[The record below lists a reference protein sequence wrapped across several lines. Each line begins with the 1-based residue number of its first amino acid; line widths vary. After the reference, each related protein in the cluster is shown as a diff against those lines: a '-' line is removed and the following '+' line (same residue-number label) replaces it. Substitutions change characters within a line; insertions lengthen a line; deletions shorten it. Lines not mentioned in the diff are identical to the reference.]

1 MRSSEQYFPVSL
13 MTGVCKYD
21 IRQHK
26 NTKTLI
32 TIRSRV
38 KINQSSSTLDLLLQI
53 YTRAEIRTFQR
64 GEPTIQHRWVCC
76 GIPNATM
83 TDTNETLL
91 QVNGGGSSGRRSPSP
106 MRIVRRSSYKTSD
119 LSQASKP
126 GDITIQRISE
136 AKGYLNDFEQLYR
149 KHRAEID
156 GLKREHASEVGQAR
170 WRPFCVFFSRFLE

>member
-1 MRSSEQYFPVSL
+1 
-13 MTGVCKYD
+13 
-21 IRQHK
+21 
-26 NTKTLI
+26 
-32 TIRSRV
+32 
-38 KINQSSSTLDLLLQI
+38 
-53 YTRAEIRTFQR
+53 
-64 GEPTIQHRWVCC
+64 
-76 GIPNATM
+76 M

-91 QVNGGGSSGRRSPSP
+91 QVNGGGSGGRRSPSP

-156 GLKREHASEVGQAR
+156 GLKRDHASEVGQAS
-170 WRPFCVFFSRFLE
+170 WCFFSACFFLDS